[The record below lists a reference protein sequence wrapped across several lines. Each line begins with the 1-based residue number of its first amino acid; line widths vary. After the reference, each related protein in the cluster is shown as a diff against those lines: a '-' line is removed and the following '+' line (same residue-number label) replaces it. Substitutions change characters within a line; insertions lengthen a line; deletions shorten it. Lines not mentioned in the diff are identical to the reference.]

1 MARPSPKEAIELFD
15 LSPTNLQVKFPDPRK
30 TIFDMV
36 EQTVFDREIDPKKYY
51 PRDVYR
57 EPQREFPKGF
67 TIDVRDMIGKKI
79 REKIQT
85 KVSRAGTKL
94 QQLIQKLERD

>member
-1 MARPSPKEAIELFD
+1 
-15 LSPTNLQVKFPDPRK
+15 
-30 TIFDMV
+30 
-36 EQTVFDREIDPKKYY
+36 
-51 PRDVYR
+51 
-57 EPQREFPKGF
+57 
-67 TIDVRDMIGKKI
+67 MIGKKI